1 MSYYGQNTPDK
12 LYYDVIVTN
21 LETTSVAP
29 PILYFNETRN
39 IPFLTNPQDYY
50 MSIIRFTLDTPSL
63 PIFIPTIQPNQGDV
77 NLTIYSVTLQYQVP
91 ATNIVFTQR
100 TFIQFAP
107 QDLYADVPSPPNQTT
122 NGLQNNNSAYYYIYN
137 YQYWI
142 YLVNNTFTT
151 CFNDL
156 NAQITAYN
164 LANATAY
171 ALPTPH
177 PPLLNFDTTA
187 NISILVADQAGYSLL
202 SNDYISIWFNP
213 SMFQLFSSFPIYI
226 SNLALDANNSGE
238 AVQIQTDLFG
248 LNNSIQYPPANPTYT
263 AIQVFQEYST
273 IPLWNPVQ
281 SIVFCSNTI
290 PIVPNQLSTPLL
302 YVNGSVISNS
312 GNNANISQV
321 ITDFVADDGIYK
333 PSITYNPS
341 AEFRLVELVGN
352 RPMNNLDVYVFWKD
366 RTGQLQPFRL
376 TSGSTATIKFFFS
389 KKGSHISKGV

>member
-1 MSYYGQNTPDK
+1 MSYYGQSTPDK

-39 IPFLTNPQDYY
+39 NPFLLNPQDYY

-63 PIFIPTIQPNQGDV
+63 PIFIPTIQPNQGNV
-77 NLTIYSVTLQYQVP
+77 NLTIYSVTLTYQVP
-91 ATNIVFTQR
+91 TTNIVFTQE
-100 TFIQFAP
+100 TFIEFAP
-107 QDLYADVPSPPNQTT
+107 QDLYASVPSPPNQTT

-142 YLVNNTFTT
+142 YLVNRTFTN
-151 CFNDL
+151 CFNAL
-156 NAQITAYN
+156 ASQITAYN
-164 LANATAY
+164 LANATTY
-171 ALPTPH
+171 ALPTANA
-177 PPLLNFDTTA
+177 PLMNFDTTNNTA
-187 NISILVADQAGYSLL
+187 ILVADQAGYSLL
-202 SNDYISIWFNP
+202 SSNHISIWFNP

-248 LNNSIQYPPANPTYT
+248 LNNSIQYPPDNPTYT

-333 PSITYNPS
+333 PSITYNLS
-341 AEFRLVELVGN
+341 L
-352 RPMNNLDVYVFWKD
+352 
-366 RTGQLQPFRL
+366 
-376 TSGSTATIKFFFS
+376 I
-389 KKGSHISKGV
+389 HI